1 MRRRTFGYDETIVI
15 NQQNL
20 QDLLLPINAS
30 YIDEVTKIKKLHEL
44 DREFRTKLIALSFE
58 IHIDIMIYL

>member
-20 QDLLLPINAS
+20 QDLLLHINAS